1 MFNVCYI
8 RCVDSIKGEKGNIMY
23 DLIKKYEGLRLTAY
37 KCPAGVWTIG
47 YGITIYP
54 NGQPV
59 KSGDRVTKTEAEAL
73 LTWYIKDKIKIPS
86 GLTKNQQEALTSLIY
101 NIGQGA
107 FDCSSLKKAIIEKDW
122 KAVYKN
128 WDWVTAG
135 GKFMKGLAKRRAEE
149 LLLFF
154 S

>member
-1 MFNVCYI
+1 
-8 RCVDSIKGEKGNIMY
+8 MY
-23 DLIKKYEGLRLTAY
+23 DLIKKYEGCRLAAY

-47 YGITIYP
+47 YGTTVYP

-59 KSGDRVTKTEAEAL
+59 KKGDKCTLAEAEKYL
-73 LTWYIKDKIKIPS
+73 DWYIKTQIKLPD
-86 GLTKNQQEALTSLIY
+86 GLTNPQKEALQSLIY

-107 FDCSSLKKAIIEKDW
+107 FDRSGLKKAIIAKDW

-128 WDWVTAG
+128 WDWITG
-135 GKFMKGLAKRRAEE
+135 GGAFLKGLAKRRAEE
-149 LLLFF
+149 LILFF

>member
-1 MFNVCYI
+1 
-8 RCVDSIKGEKGNIMY
+8 MY
-23 DLIKKYEGLRLTAY
+23 ELIKKLEGCRLTAY
-37 KCPAGVWTIG
+37 KCDADVWTIG
-47 YGITIYP
+47 YGTTVYP

-59 KSGDRVTKTEAEAL
+59 KKGDKCALAEAEKYL
-73 LTWYIKDKIKIPS
+73 DWYIKTQIKLPD
-86 GLTKNQQEALTSLIY
+86 GLTNPQKEALQSLIY

-107 FDCSSLKKAIIEKDW
+107 FDRSGLKKAIIAKDW

-128 WDWVTAG
+128 WDWITVKG
-135 GKFMKGLAKRRAEE
+135 NFSKGLAKRRAEE

>member
-1 MFNVCYI
+1 
-8 RCVDSIKGEKGNIMY
+8 MY
-23 DLIKKYEGLRLTAY
+23 DLIKKYEGCKLTAY

-47 YGITIYP
+47 YGTTVYP

-59 KSGDRVTKTEAEAL
+59 REGDQITRADAEAF
-73 LTWYIKDKIKIPS
+73 LTIYIKQKIKLPA
-86 GLTKNQQEALTSLIY
+86 GLNANQQDALTSLIY

-107 FDCSSLKKAIIEKDW
+107 FDRSALKRAIEAKDW

-128 WDWVTAG
+128 WDWVTG
-135 GKFMKGLAKRRAEE
+135 GGQFLRGLAKRRAEE
-149 LLLFF
+149 LLVFF

>member
-1 MFNVCYI
+1 
-8 RCVDSIKGEKGNIMY
+8 MY
-23 DLIKKYEGLRLTAY
+23 DLIKKYEGCRLTAY

-47 YGITIYP
+47 YGTTVYP

-59 KSGDRVTKTEAEAL
+59 REGDKISKEEAESFL
-73 LTWYIKDKIKIPS
+73 IIYCRDKIRIPT
-86 GLTKNQQEALTSLIY
+86 GMTKNQQEAVTSLIY

-107 FDCSSLKKAIIEKDW
+107 FDKSGLKKAIIAKDW

-128 WDWVTAG
+128 WDWITAG
-135 GKFMKGLAKRRAEE
+135 GQFLKGLARRRAEE
-149 LLLFF
+149 LQLFF

>member
-1 MFNVCYI
+1 
-8 RCVDSIKGEKGNIMY
+8 MY
-23 DLIKKYEGLRLTAY
+23 DLIKKYESCKLTAY

-47 YGITIYP
+47 YGTTVYP

-59 KSGDRVTKTEAEAL
+59 KEGDHISREEAEAF
-73 LTWYIKDKIKIPS
+73 LTMYIKAKIKLPS
-86 GLTKNQQEALTSLIY
+86 GLTKNQQDALLSLIY

-107 FDCSSLKKAIIEKDW
+107 FDRSSLKKAIIAKDW

-128 WDWVTAG
+128 WDWVTG
-135 GKFMKGLAKRRAEE
+135 GGQFLRGLAKRRAEE